1 MWSLVI
7 NGALAFL
14 MGVTLIF
21 TLGDVESVLSTVTH
35 NPFIQVFYN
44 ATQSYAGTN
53 TMVAVVIILLVA
65 CCVSEVATASRQI
78 WAFAR
83 DRGLPGSGWLMR
95 VRSYFVGGRS
105 STDRHRSPLVGTSH
119 CEQCVCH
126 WPSAHCFLSSI
137 SALP

>member
-21 TLGDVESVLSTVTH
+21 NLGDVDSVLATVTY

-44 ATQSYAGTN
+44 ATQSYGGT
-53 TMVAVVIILLVA
+53 TAMVSIVIVLLTA
-65 CCVSEVATASRQI
+65 CSISEVATASRQI

-83 DRGLPGSGWLMR
+83 DRGLPGSGWL
-95 VRSYFVGGRS
+95 SKVGLF
-105 STDRHRSPLVGTSH
+105 PVG
-119 CEQCVCH
+119 
-126 WPSAHCFLSSI
+126 I
-137 SALP
+137 